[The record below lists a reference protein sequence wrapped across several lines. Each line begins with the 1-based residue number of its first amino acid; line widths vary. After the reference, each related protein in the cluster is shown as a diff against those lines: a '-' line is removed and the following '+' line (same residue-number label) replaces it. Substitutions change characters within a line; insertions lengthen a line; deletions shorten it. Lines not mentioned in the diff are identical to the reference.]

1 MTDEMSAEEFLARY
15 GGQRRNKYS
24 AEPTTVDGVKLAS
37 KAEARR
43 FRQLQMMERAGAI
56 QDLEVHPRFDLI
68 VAGVKVGVYTADFR
82 YIDCESRKLVVED
95 VKGGRATITEAYRL
109 RKRIVQALY
118 DVEITEV
125 EA

>member
-1 MTDEMSAEEFLARY
+1 MDEMSADEFRARY
-15 GGQRRNKYS
+15 GNQRGNKYR
-24 AEPTTVDGVKLAS
+24 AEPTVVDGVKLAS

-43 FRQLQMMERAGAI
+43 FRQLQMMERVGAI

-82 YIDCESRKLVVED
+82 YTDCESKKLVVED

-109 RKRIVQALY
+109 RKRIVKALY
-118 DVEITEV
+118 DVEVTEV